1 MPFDNLFQHTP
12 AINPEQVHE
21 IIKNKP
27 IDDYCLLDVRQPQE
41 HAQGRLPGSILIP
54 LNELNFR
61 FSELDPEKPTII
73 YCRSGSRSASAT
85 NFLISSGFDDVLN
98 MSGGIMRYNG
108 LIASGSP
115 ESAEVCFGGNNYNAV
130 QLAATAWILEDG
142 TIKFIEGLCHDVLN
156 DHEPA
161 LFDKILAAKKAH
173 QASLVDVATEVKQ
186 GALSPDFPDGEI
198 ECPAEPMMV
207 GCIKVSEALN
217 WARDKGMNDLL
228 ELMMSLSANAY
239 DFYLKLERTTSST
252 EEKRVYGLLAAEEH
266 NHLDRL
272 TEAYETDISYR

>member
-1 MPFDNLFQHTP
+1 MQFDNLFQQSP
-12 AINPEQVHE
+12 VINPEQVND
-21 IIKNKP
+21 IIKHKSTEE
-27 IDDYCLLDVRQPQE
+27 YCLLDVRQPTE

-61 FSELDPEKPTII
+61 IRELDPEKPTIV

-85 NFLISSGFDDVLN
+85 SFLLNNGFANVLN

-115 ESAEVCFGGNNYNAV
+115 ETAEVCFGGSNYNAV
-130 QLAATAWILEDG
+130 QLAATAWILEEG

-161 LFDKILAAKKAH
+161 LFDKILMAKKAH
-173 QASLVDVATEVKQ
+173 QESLVEVATELKQ
-186 GALSPDFPDGEI
+186 GPLSPDFPEGEI
-198 ECPAEPMMV
+198 ERPDEATMV
-207 GCIKVSEALN
+207 GCVKVSEALS
-217 WARDKGMNDLL
+217 WAKDKAMNDLL
-228 ELMMSLSANAY
+228 ELMMTLSANAY
-239 DFYLKLERTTSST
+239 DFYLKLERTTDSS

-266 NHLDRL
+266 SHLDRL